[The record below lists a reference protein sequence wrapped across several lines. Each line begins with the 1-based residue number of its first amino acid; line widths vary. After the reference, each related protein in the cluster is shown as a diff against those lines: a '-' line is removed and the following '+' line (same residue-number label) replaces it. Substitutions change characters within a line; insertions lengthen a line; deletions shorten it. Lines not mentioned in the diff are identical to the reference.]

1 MKQNKLLS
9 TIISLALAGTLA
21 LGTATIQ
28 GAAEETTPFSIRTP
42 GNGIPR
48 ETWPDSLTTDTPSEQ
63 TPETKATE
71 TPAVQTPET
80 KATETPET
88 KATETPETKTTE
100 TPETKATEENVSIK
114 ATVPVESVSTKT
126 NQDGKVIVS
135 WKKSSKKKTKKQKKA
150 LKKAKKIE
158 VQYSTDKDF
167 NKKVKTET
175 IKKNATEVVLKKAKK
190 NKTYYVRMRYIDE
203 EGNVSEWSEVS
214 KIKTGK

>member
-1 MKQNKLLS
+1 M
-9 TIISLALAGTLA
+9 
-21 LGTATIQ
+21 
-28 GAAEETTPFSIRTP
+28 
-42 GNGIPR
+42 
-48 ETWPDSLTTDTPSEQ
+48 
-63 TPETKATE
+63 
-71 TPAVQTPET
+71 
-80 KATETPET
+80 
-88 KATETPETKTTE
+88 
-100 TPETKATEENVSIK
+100 
-114 ATVPVESVSTKT
+114 
-126 NQDGKVIVS
+126 IVS